1 MLKKFLQ
8 EQSGR
13 TMLEAIGYIS
23 VMIAVTIALTAA
35 VNSGYDR
42 FRTGRINQQLVD
54 LKKVVSQRYV
64 AAENYHGISAST
76 LIEEKIAPH
85 DMINGS
91 LLKHAFGGSVQI
103 GSADENGYTYFFL
116 FTNLPQKACIEL
128 GSKLWVVNDGSDL
141 CAMVI
146 NSNVSWTWKDY
157 PPGLISGIPHSNNH
171 FLPANVTDVS
181 KACNQKS
188 NNIQW
193 FFY

>member
-23 VMIAVTIALTAA
+23 VMIAVTIALTAT

-54 LKKVVSQRYV
+54 LKKVISQRYV
-64 AAENYHGISAST
+64 AAENYKDVSFQT
-76 LIEEKIAPH
+76 LVDEKIVPH
-85 DMINGS
+85 DMVGKHNRPT
-91 LLKHAFGGSVQI
+91 HAFGGFVSI
-103 GSADENGYTYFFL
+103 GKAGNNELYVITFQDV
-116 FTNLPQKACIEL
+116 PQKACIEL

-141 CAMVI
+141 YSMTI
-146 NSNVSWTWKDY
+146 NSITWAWNEYNPDFFA
-157 PPGLISGIPHSNNH
+157 GSIRNH
-171 FLPANVTDVS
+171 LLPATVADVS

-188 NNIQW
+188 NNIRW
-193 FFY
+193 SFN